1 MTMNILY
8 YYLMTSLSPVS
19 IFSLKSIL
27 PVINIA
33 TPASFGY
40 HLLRV
45 FFPSLYSKLHV
56 SLKLT

>member
-1 MTMNILY
+1 M
-8 YYLMTSLSPVS
+8 MTSLSPVS